1 MDRKG
6 RQERA
11 SDTIRSSGSVT
22 IRSSGSVR
30 QRARDKPHLVMEADQ
45 YSGGVGEANWTNVR
59 QQLLGALLIQVGFTL
74 IGLMCR
80 LLTKERLSDHGS
92 ELRRITLKY
101 LLLAFRHSPA
111 HLLAH
116 SLTLGLPLF
125 HSMSL

>member
-11 SDTIRSSGSVT
+11 SDTIRTNASA
-22 IRSSGSVR
+22 R
-30 QRARDKPHLVMEADQ
+30 QRARDKSHLVMEADR
-45 YSGGVGEANWTNVR
+45 YSGGVGEANWINVR
-59 QQLLGALLIQVGFTL
+59 QQLLGALVIQVGFTL
-74 IGLMCR
+74 SCLICR
-80 LLTKERLSDHGS
+80 LLTKERLSDHDS